1 MDVLRTP
8 ADRFAGLP
16 DFPYEP
22 TYLEVS
28 QDGVALR
35 MAVIDEGPRDA
46 PVVLCLHGEPSWSFL
61 YRTMIPIFLD
71 AGLRVVCPD
80 LIGFGRSDKP
90 TPRTEYTYAR
100 HVEWLRSA
108 LFDVMDLEQVTLVCQ
123 DWGGLLGLRLVGEHP
138 ERFAAV
144 VAANTFLPDG
154 QRPLGDAFDNWCEFS
169 QTVPELP
176 VGLVVNGGCT
186 SDLAPEVI
194 AAYDAPFPDESFK
207 EGARQFPILVPN
219 SPDDPG
225 AVANRLAWE
234 GLAAFDRPFVCAFG
248 DRDPV
253 TRNAEHVLMREIAGA
268 AGQPHVTIEGAGHF
282 IQEDSG
288 PQLASVVVSVVH
300 ALGD

>member
-8 ADRFAGLP
+8 DDRFADLP

-22 TYLEVS
+22 TYVEIS
-28 QDGVALR
+28 QDGVPLR
-35 MAVIDEGPRDA
+35 MAVIDEGARDA

-61 YRTMIPIFLD
+61 YRKMIPVFLD

-154 QRPLGDAFDNWCEFS
+154 QRPLGEAFDNWCEFS
-169 QTVPELP
+169 QTAPVLP
-176 VGLVVNGGCT
+176 VGFIVNGGCT
-186 SDLAPEVI
+186 SDLAAEVI

-225 AVANRLAWE
+225 AVANRLAWG
-234 GLAAFDRPFVCAFG
+234 GLAKFDRPFVCAFG
-248 DRDPV
+248 DRDPM
-253 TRNAEHVLMREIAGA
+253 TRNAEHVLIREIAGA

-288 PQLASVVVSVVH
+288 PELAAVVVSVVQ
-300 ALGD
+300 AAGD